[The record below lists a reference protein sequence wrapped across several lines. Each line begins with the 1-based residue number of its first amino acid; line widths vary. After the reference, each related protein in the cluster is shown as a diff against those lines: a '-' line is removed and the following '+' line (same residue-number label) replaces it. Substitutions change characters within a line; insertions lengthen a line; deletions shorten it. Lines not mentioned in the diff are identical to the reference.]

1 MFKVHKIKMRKRPK
15 TNFCSRCIDCD
26 FKKFATIETETKK
39 KEKETFHQTVL
50 FVKVKNQ
57 DF

>member
-39 KEKETFHQTVL
+39 RKKKRFIKL
-50 FVKVKNQ
+50 CCL
-57 DF
+57 